1 MASNSISISNV
12 QAKANR
18 IAAST
23 TLHEQGGKSA
33 NYMQCYD
40 ERIEQDEDLV
50 AACDKRGNGT
60 VPVLIFA
67 REDGLTRRTKAQ
79 ILFTPELIEPFL
91 VDLDDA
97 FHDILST
104 PTGDPDAP
112 AVSRALKTFA
122 NGDLGD
128 VHMATLTNGLHRGLL
143 LVQEQGDELSLPFS
157 HIRHLALGLK
167 AAHQAFVM
175 NANS

>member
-12 QAKANR
+12 EAMANR

-23 TLHEQGGKSA
+23 TLYEQGGKSA

-79 ILFTPELIEPFL
+79 ILFTPELIGEFL
-91 VDLDDA
+91 THLNEA
-97 FHDILST
+97 FPEILGT
-104 PTGDPDAP
+104 PTGVVDEEEM
-112 AVSRALKTFA
+112 VNELTIFT
-122 NGDLGD
+122 NGDFGD
-128 VHMATLTNGLHRGLL
+128 VVVAVVLNGLHRD
-143 LVQEQGDELSLPFS
+143 LVLGQEGGGPLSLPFV
-157 HIRHLALGLK
+157 HVKHLAKGLR
-167 AAHQAFVM
+167 
-175 NANS
+175 NAYRAYLEHPYS